1 MGEELARAQLR
12 WTGARLPCA
21 GTIELRCRNCGA
33 QGSFRF
39 RCAGQCDARCT
50 HGEQAASSLLRMIPR
65 VPVRHW
71 VLTVP
76 AGLRRA
82 AATDQKL
89 AALLC
94 RTMVGEVARHLRQV
108 CAGPDELV
116 EAGAA
121 SLVHR
126 AGSAL
131 DLNVH
136 VHALVLDGV
145 YVQARGDAARFV
157 PLPDE
162 PSEAQLE
169 AITRGIRARL
179 RAKGASVAAL
189 ADWSVSQTAAEGPAA
204 SSAIRRIRADGPVAA
219 RRSKL
224 AAGSAAD
231 GFGVH
236 AMERVDASARGV
248 LHRLANYL
256 VRAKVVLADLRPGE
270 GDRVIQQLAVPW
282 SDGTT
287 HVEFSSRELARRLV
301 ALTPSERIHRVS
313 YHGVLAPR
321 AAARWRLHAQQ
332 LRLVPDDPPA
342 PRVRAQPPNEVPAP
356 PPRRFHPSTC
366 GRCGGRLR
374 VVAVEERADPALFV
388 ANRPDGPAHPG
399 PRERPRTRPP
409 QPKPSSPELVD
420 DAQAPEPWQAGGD
433 RP

>member
-1 MGEELARAQLR
+1 MRV
-12 WTGARLPCA
+12 
-21 GTIELRCRNCGA
+21 
-33 QGSFRF
+33 
-39 RCAGQCDARCT
+39 
-50 HGEQAASSLLRMIPR
+50 IPR

-94 RTMVGEVARHLRQV
+94 RTLVSEVGRHLRAA
-108 CAGPDELV
+108 CAAPDQPA

-121 SLVHR
+121 SLIHR
-126 AGSAL
+126 AGSSL

-145 YVQARGDAARFV
+145 YVQSPGDAAQFV

-162 PSEAQLE
+162 PSEAQLQ

-179 RAKGASVAAL
+179 REKGARVAAL
-189 ADWSVSQTAAEGPAA
+189 ADWSLSQA
-204 SSAIRRIRADGPVAA
+204 SSDGPMAATAIRKIRADGPIAA
-219 RRSKL
+219 RRSKV

-236 AMERVDASARGV
+236 AMERVDASARGA
-248 LHRLANYL
+248 LRRLANYL
-256 VRAKVVLADLRPGE
+256 VRAKVVLADLRAGA

-332 LRLVPDDPPA
+332 LPLVPDVPI
-342 PRVRAQPPNEVPAP
+342 RQPLVAGEPSATP
-356 PPRRFHPSTC
+356 PPSRAARRFHPSTC

-374 VVAVEERADPALFV
+374 VVAVEERADPALF
-388 ANRPDGPAHPG
+388 ACEHRKGPAHAAAAARAPHVTAVFPPASPG
-399 PRERPRTRPP
+399 DRARTR
-409 QPKPSSPELVD
+409 SSG
-420 DAQAPEPWQAGGD
+420 ARRGA
-433 RP
+433 